1 LIVIILIGRLNQNV
15 YVNNN
20 LMTIKYL
27 KYADV
32 MMMIIKENLINCIVI
47 VKIAIIMILESVN
60 VGDNLHYLFV
70 IVVKMIKKINF
81 KKNVIVLSKMN

>member
-1 LIVIILIGRLNQNV
+1 
-15 YVNNN
+15 
-20 LMTIKYL
+20 MTIKYL